1 MDKDS
6 TYKMYVIEKEEN
18 TMIAEKVRELEHEN
32 VQLRNTLMEL
42 ARKMEQGEVL
52 KPKSCQ
58 YCRNFVQHYRKE
70 TNGRYE
76 PVYAG
81 HCTSR
86 VPIKKGGKK
95 NPVPDDIC
103 PYFELGQRERNT
115 YKGI

>member
-1 MDKDS
+1 
-6 TYKMYVIEKEEN
+6 
-18 TMIAEKVRELEHEN
+18 MIAERVLELEQEN
-32 VQLRNTLMEL
+32 VQLRNTLIEL

>member
-1 MDKDS
+1 MLA
-6 TYKMYVIEKEEN
+6 EEL
-18 TMIAEKVRELEHEN
+18 RELELDITH
-32 VQLRNTLMEL
+32 LRKTLKEL
-42 ARKMEQGEVL
+42 TSKIEQGEIS

-76 PVYAG
+76 PIYAG

-95 NPVPDDIC
+95 NPAPDDTC
-103 PYFELGQRERNT
+103 PYLEAVEKK
-115 YKGI
+115 YI

>member
-1 MDKDS
+1 
-6 TYKMYVIEKEEN
+6 
-18 TMIAEKVRELEHEN
+18 MIAERVRELEQEN
-32 VQLRNTLMEL
+32 THLRKTLKEL
-42 ARKMEQGEVL
+42 TSKIEQGEIS

-76 PVYAG
+76 PIYAG

-103 PYFELGQRERNT
+103 PYFELGAEGKK
-115 YKGI
+115 YI

>member
-1 MDKDS
+1 
-6 TYKMYVIEKEEN
+6 
-18 TMIAEKVRELEHEN
+18 MIAERVLELEQEN
-32 VQLRNTLMEL
+32 VQLRNTLIEL

-76 PVYAG
+76 PIYAG

>member
-52 KPKSCQ
+52 KPKSW
-58 YCRNFVQHYRKE
+58 
-70 TNGRYE
+70 
-76 PVYAG
+76 
-81 HCTSR
+81 
-86 VPIKKGGKK
+86 
-95 NPVPDDIC
+95 
-103 PYFELGQRERNT
+103 
-115 YKGI
+115 

>member
-1 MDKDS
+1 
-6 TYKMYVIEKEEN
+6 
-18 TMIAEKVRELEHEN
+18 MIAERVLELEQEN

-76 PVYAG
+76 PIYAG

>member
-1 MDKDS
+1 
-6 TYKMYVIEKEEN
+6 
-18 TMIAEKVRELEHEN
+18 MIAERVRELEQEN
-32 VQLRNTLMEL
+32 THLRKTLKEL
-42 ARKMEQGEVL
+42 TSKIEQGEIS

-76 PVYAG
+76 PIYAG

-103 PYFELGQRERNT
+103 PYFELGAVEKK
-115 YKGI
+115 YI

>member
-1 MDKDS
+1 MRSNTSFYHK
-6 TYKMYVIEKEEN
+6 KEEN

>member
-1 MDKDS
+1 
-6 TYKMYVIEKEEN
+6 
-18 TMIAEKVRELEHEN
+18 MIAERVRELVHEN
-32 VQLRNTLMEL
+32 VQLRNTLIEL
-42 ARKMEQGEVL
+42 ARKMEHGEVL

-103 PYFELGQRERNT
+103 PYFELGAEGKK
-115 YKGI
+115 YI

>member
-1 MDKDS
+1 
-6 TYKMYVIEKEEN
+6 
-18 TMIAEKVRELEHEN
+18 MIAERVLELEQEN
-32 VQLRNTLMEL
+32 VQLRNTLIEL

-76 PVYAG
+76 PIYAG

-95 NPVPDDIC
+95 NPVPEYIC
-103 PYFELGQRERNT
+103 AYFELGKRERNT

>member
-1 MDKDS
+1 
-6 TYKMYVIEKEEN
+6 
-18 TMIAEKVRELEHEN
+18 MIAERVLELEQEN

>member
-1 MDKDS
+1 
-6 TYKMYVIEKEEN
+6 
-18 TMIAEKVRELEHEN
+18 MIAERVRELEHEN
-32 VQLRNTLMEL
+32 VQLRNTLIEL

-76 PVYAG
+76 PIYAG

-103 PYFELGQRERNT
+103 PYFELGAEGKK
-115 YKGI
+115 YI